1 MSMTAAALAPRAL
14 PLAKPAARSR
24 QRARAPDARPWLGAI
39 FLPAMASRRP
49 YRHEILALARLAAPL
64 AAASAGQSLMGLVD
78 AAVVGRAGPAAL
90 AGIGL
95 GNSLFFSLAAF
106 GIGVMLGLDPLT
118 AQALGAGDRTRA
130 RRLVWQGL
138 WMALACG
145 LALMVPLALL
155 PLAAAPLGIDAGT
168 AREGT
173 RYVLARLPGVPALLF
188 FFAARSYLQS
198 LGATRP
204 LLLAVVA
211 ANAVNLGLDLLLVFG
226 GAGLPAL
233 PWPLRAVPAMG
244 AMGAGLATTA
254 VSWLQAGV
262 LAWAIALTPAPRL
275 SRRDRAPSRRDIAL
289 AARVGV
295 PVGLHMGAEVGV
307 FALVG
312 FLAGRLGTEQL
323 AAHQIAIALASF
335 TFTAAVGIGQAG
347 SVRVGWA
354 VGAGDTGGA
363 RCAGLTAFAVGAGFM
378 ACAALAFV
386 LFPGQLARAMSGDDG
401 VVTAATPLLVVAAV
415 FQISD
420 ATQAVGAG
428 VLRGAGDTRFT
439 FGANMVGH
447 WLIGL
452 PVAVGLGFALRL
464 GVTGLWWGLCAG
476 LSAVAAA
483 LLARFLWISSREIA
497 PLVDAAPHEPCAST
511 EA

>member
-1 MSMTAAALAPRAL
+1 MSMSALA
-14 PLAKPAARSR
+14 AARSR
-24 QRARAPDARPWLGAI
+24 QRARAPEASRRFRAI
-39 FLPAMASRRP
+39 FPPAMAPRHTYRR
-49 YRHEILALARLAAPL
+49 EVLALARLAAPL
-64 AAASAGQSLMGLVD
+64 AAASAGQSLMGLAD
-78 AAVVGRAGPAAL
+78 AAVVGRAGPEAL
-90 AGIGL
+90 AGTGL

-118 AQALGAGDRTRA
+118 AQALGAGDRARA
-130 RRLVWQGL
+130 RRLVWQGF
-138 WMALACG
+138 WMALAYG
-145 LALMVPLALL
+145 LALTVPMALL

-198 LGATRP
+198 LGLTRP
-204 LLLAVVA
+204 LLLAVVG
-211 ANAVNLGLDLLLVFG
+211 ANVVNLGLDLLFVFG
-226 GAGLPAL
+226 GGALPARL
-233 PWPLRAVPAMG
+233 GPLRAIPAMG

-254 VSWLQAGV
+254 VSWLQAAA
-262 LAWAIALTPAPRL
+262 LAWAIALVPAPR
-275 SRRDRAPSRRDIAL
+275 PSRGDRSPSWREIAI
-289 AARVGV
+289 ATRVGV

-312 FLAGRLGTEQL
+312 LLAGRLGTEQL

-363 RCAGLTAFAVGAGFM
+363 RRAGLTAFGAGAGFM

-386 LFPGQLARAMSGDDG
+386 LFPGPLARAMSDDG
-401 VVTAATPLLVVAAV
+401 GVVATAAPLLVVAAF

-439 FGANMVGH
+439 FAANMVGH
-447 WLIGL
+447 WLVGL
-452 PVAVGLGFALRL
+452 PVAVALGFVLGL
-464 GVTGLWWGLCAG
+464 GVTGLWWGLCVG

-497 PLVDAAPHEPCAST
+497 PLSAAPGTRRTTST
-511 EA
+511 TGLP

>member
-1 MSMTAAALAPRAL
+1 MI
-14 PLAKPAARSR
+14 ARH
-24 QRARAPDARPWLGAI
+24 
-39 FLPAMASRRP
+39 P
-49 YRHEILALARLAAPL
+49 YRRELLALARLAAPL

-78 AAVVGRAGPAAL
+78 TAVVGRAGPAAL
-90 AGIGL
+90 AGTGL
-95 GNSLFFSLAAF
+95 GNTLFFSVAVL

-118 AQALGAGDRTRA
+118 AQALGAGDRLRA

-138 WMALACG
+138 WMALAYG
-145 LALMVPLALL
+145 LILMVPVALL

-204 LLLAVVA
+204 LLLAVLA
-211 ANAVNLGLDLLLVFG
+211 ANVLNLGLDLLFVFG
-226 GAGLPAL
+226 GAALPAWL
-233 PWPLRAVPAMG
+233 WPLRAVPAMG
-244 AMGAGLATTA
+244 AMGAGLSTTV
-254 VSWLQAGV
+254 VSWLQAAA
-262 LAWAIALTPAPRL
+262 LAWAVTLVPAPRL
-275 SRRDRAPSRRDIAL
+275 GRRDRLPSRREIAL
-289 AARVGV
+289 ASRVGM

-354 VGAGDTGGA
+354 VGAGDTSGA
-363 RCAGLTAFAVGAGFM
+363 RRAGLTAFAAGAGFM
-378 ACAALAFV
+378 ACTSLAFL
-386 LFPGQLARAMSGDDG
+386 LFPGPLARAMSDDG
-401 VVTAATPLLVVAAV
+401 GVVATAAPLLVVAAF

-439 FGANMVGH
+439 FAANMVGH
-447 WLIGL
+447 WLVGL
-452 PVAVGLGFALRL
+452 PIAVALGYVLGL

-476 LSAVAAA
+476 LSVVAAA
-483 LLARFLWISSREIA
+483 LLARFLSISSREIA
-497 PLVDAAPHEPCAST
+497 PLAGAAPQKPCASP
-511 EA
+511 

>member
-1 MSMTAAALAPRAL
+1 MV
-14 PLAKPAARSR
+14 SR
-24 QRARAPDARPWLGAI
+24 H
-39 FLPAMASRRP
+39 P
-49 YRHEILALARLAAPL
+49 YRSEILALARLAAPL

-78 AAVVGRAGPAAL
+78 AAVVGRAGAAAL
-90 AGIGL
+90 AGTGL
-95 GNSLFFSLAAF
+95 GNSLFFSLAAV

-118 AQALGAGDRTRA
+118 AQALGAGDRVRA

-138 WMALACG
+138 WMALAYG

-155 PLAAAPLGIDAGT
+155 PLAAVPLGIEPGT

-204 LLLAVVA
+204 LLLAVVG
-211 ANAVNLGLDLLLVFG
+211 ANVVNLALDVLFVFG
-226 GAGLPAL
+226 GAAL
-233 PWPLRAVPAMG
+233 PPWLWPLRAVPAMG

-254 VSWLQAGV
+254 VIWLQAAA
-262 LAWAIALTPAPRL
+262 LACAIALVPAPRIG
-275 SRRDRAPSRRDIAL
+275 RRDRLPSLREIAL
-289 AARVGV
+289 ASRVGV
-295 PVGLHMGAEVGV
+295 PVGLHMGAEVDV

-354 VGAGDTGGA
+354 VGAGDTSGA
-363 RCAGLTAFAVGAGFM
+363 RRAGLTAFAAGAGFM

-386 LFPGQLARAMSGDDG
+386 LFPGPLARAMSDDG
-401 VVTAATPLLVVAAV
+401 AVVAAAAPLLVVAAF

-439 FGANMVGH
+439 FAANMVGH
-447 WLIGL
+447 WLIGF
-452 PVAVGLGFALRL
+452 PVAVALAFVVGL

-483 LLARFLWISSREIA
+483 LLARFLRISSREIV
-497 PLVDAAPHEPCAST
+497 PLAGAAPQKS
-511 EA
+511 